1 MNKKFADFF
10 CNPKETAKNIAI
22 FLLMLFLVI
31 YAGFQILPS
40 FSQKIETENA
50 MLVSVYESN
59 KTNGYIFR
67 NETVIPADTSG
78 KAVTLVKDGERVSKG
93 QHFANVY
100 LAEDYA
106 QLQQQVNA
114 IQDKIEVLE
123 KSVVEVNAY
132 VTDISKTDEEIDRY
146 FDVIFKDVSEGNL
159 SEISSHED
167 SLLVSLNKRELIVSM
182 MEGYETEIAALR
194 TEKAYLENRI
204 NSVSKRLTASMSGY
218 YYGDTD
224 GYEKI
229 FTLDALNNLTLD
241 SFEQMTLSSP
251 DNSVKN
257 ESFGKL
263 VESFVWYVVC
273 ETQKDVA
280 AGYEENKY
288 YTLNFP
294 SFSDDEVHM
303 KLETIIK
310 STSEKNAL
318 LVFRGNTAPEGFTY
332 QRNQQVDIIS
342 NRYSGLAVPK
352 EAIRIIEGQQGVYI
366 LSGDIVRFRLVD
378 IIGENEDYYIVSA
391 ESPKAEDD
399 SLSDETE
406 QNVAIP
412 HLALYDNV
420 IVKGKNL
427 FDGKIVG

>member
-1 MNKKFADFF
+1 MNKKLSSFF
-10 CNPKETAKNIAI
+10 CDPKQAAKNIFI

-40 FSQKIETENA
+40 FTEKIETENA

-59 KTNGYIFR
+59 QTNGYIFR
-67 NETVIPADTSG
+67 DETVIPGDVFGT
-78 KAVTLVKDGERVSKG
+78 AVTLVKDGERVSKG

-100 LAEDYA
+100 STEDYA
-106 QLQQQVNA
+106 DLQQQVNA
-114 IQDKIEVLE
+114 IEDKIEVLE
-123 KSVVEVNAY
+123 KSVVEVNSY
-132 VTDISKTDEEIDRY
+132 VTDISKTDEEIGEY

-159 SEISSHED
+159 SEIPSHED

-182 MEGYETEIAALR
+182 MEGYETEIAALK

-204 NSVSKRLTASMSGY
+204 NAVSKRLTASMSGY

-224 GYEKI
+224 GYENI
-229 FTLDALNNLTLD
+229 FTMDALSSLTLE
-241 SFEQMTLSSP
+241 SFEQMTLSSV
-251 DNSVKN
+251 DSSVKN
-257 ESFGKL
+257 DSFGKI

-280 AGYEENKY
+280 GSYEENKY
-288 YTLNFP
+288 YSLNFP

-303 KLETIIK
+303 KLEKIIK
-310 STSEKNAL
+310 STSEKTAL

-352 EAIRIIEGQQGVYI
+352 EAIRIVKGQRGVYI
-366 LSGDIVRFRLVD
+366 LNGDIVRFRLVD

-391 ESPKAEDD
+391 ESSVLETDD
-399 SLSDETE
+399 STDQTQQENKTPY
-406 QNVAIP
+406 I
-412 HLALYDNV
+412 ALYDSV

>member
-22 FLLMLFLVI
+22 FVLMLFLVI

-67 NETVIPADTSG
+67 NETVITGDTSG

-93 QHFANVY
+93 QHFANIY

-106 QLQQQVNA
+106 ELQQQANA

-132 VTDISKTDEEIDRY
+132 VTDISKTDDEIDRY

-204 NSVSKRLTASMSGY
+204 NSVSKRLTANMSGY

-229 FTLDALNNLTLD
+229 FTLDALDNLTLE

-251 DNSVKN
+251 DYSVKN
-257 ESFGKL
+257 QSFGKI

-273 ETQKDVA
+273 ETQKDIA

-303 KLETIIK
+303 KLEKIIK

-352 EAIRIIEGQQGVYI
+352 EAIRIIDGKRGVYI

-391 ESPKAEDD
+391 ESPKSESED
-399 SLSDETE
+399 LQDETE
-406 QNVAIP
+406 HIVQIP
-412 HLALYDNV
+412 YLALYDNV